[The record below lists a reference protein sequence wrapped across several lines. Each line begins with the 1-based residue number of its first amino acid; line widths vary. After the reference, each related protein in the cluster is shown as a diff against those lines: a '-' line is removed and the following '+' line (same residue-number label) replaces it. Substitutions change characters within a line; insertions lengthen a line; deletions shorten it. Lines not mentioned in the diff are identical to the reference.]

1 MESMIG
7 QTLGQYQ
14 LVDQLGQ
21 GGMATVYQAYQPSL
35 NRSVAVKV
43 LPPYFLHEP
52 GFAERFIREAR
63 AIAQLDHPNILPVY
77 DFGKQGNI
85 SYIVMKYV
93 PAGTLHDQ
101 LGSPLSPTQALK
113 IMEQVAEALTKQW
126 YTIAE

>member
-52 GFAERFIREAR
+52 GFAERFTREAQ

-77 DFGKQGNI
+77 DFGKQENI
-85 SYIVMKYV
+85 SYIVMK
-93 PAGTLHDQ
+93 
-101 LGSPLSPTQALK
+101 
-113 IMEQVAEALTKQW
+113 
-126 YTIAE
+126 